1 VRPDLHVERSRIS
14 TAPPLE
20 PSARFERAAFSL
32 PRRRSIHWSY
42 EGTSWGS
49 AILDAHLRL
58 QRPAGCRLPIPSG
71 AACRSRTCCLGGTGS
86 ALSPDEL
93 TRHAYPAPDSNR
105 HYRPPQRRASCH
117 WASWAWSLWTASNRL
132 PSPYEGDALP
142 DELQRHG
149 SGSWGRTNIARF
161 RAWNPAIERSR
172 IKCGR
177 CDLNA
182 HAARSELARSAGCLH
197 SRMVRRQGL
206 EPRLRHRLRAC
217 RSTIELAARE
227 PYRGV
232 EPRWFAWRA
241 DVFPLD
247 QYGTVGPE
255 GIEPSCSRFS
265 ARR

>member
-1 VRPDLHVERSRIS
+1 MLTANTRVTWSLRRDSNARPSPYRGDALS
-14 TAPPLE
+14 TGATKARAGE
-20 PSARFERAAFSL
+20 ARF
-32 PRRRSIHWSY
+32 W
-42 EGTSWGS
+42 
-49 AILDAHLRL
+49 DAHLRL

-217 RSTIELAARE
+217 RFTIELAARRAVPGSRTPVICLE
-227 PYRGV
+227 GKCLPVRPVRRGESRRYRT
-232 EPRWFAWRA
+232 FLLQ
-241 DVFPLD
+241 VF
-247 QYGTVGPE
+247 GPAL
-255 GIEPSCSRFS
+255 IRLS
-265 ARR
+265 